1 MKKRLSASKL
11 RFIHTVF
18 AMERDLIVG
27 GQAVMEGV
35 MMRTPSAYA
44 IACRRQDGSI
54 ITTAETLPKWSD
66 KYKWLNTPVL
76 RGGATLIQSM
86 ALGVKALNFSARI
99 YEEDLKAQEEAEKA
113 KASET
118 QLAFVDGTTD
128 ENFTKAPVK
137 VIMPEKAESKTNK
150 MGQSA
155 SAVSSII
162 FALAFNV
169 LLFIVAPLVLTNVLF
184 IWLGWAGAPEIA
196 GGAAWYDSAMAYV
209 WKIKLDSFG
218 SWVSFNLI
226 DGVIRMIFFIIM
238 IFSMSFLKD
247 IRRVFEY
254 HGAEH
259 KTVFTWE
266 KGLDLTPANA
276 TQQKRQ
282 HPRCGTSFLMV
293 VMLVSIVLFSVIAF
307 DREFGKGQLFLQQT
321 RRYRKLGAELRGK
334 SCHWFMVGQNHGIDL
349 AQQDFYLLY
358 VTRVQ
363 WPPFCKP
370 ERRIDH
376 AVHAVAN
383 RLTLEVRPVLDD
395 APMFAEPWHACDVY
409 IARRRDGTQEALI
422 VIQRLRRS
430 AHAVRRQAGADDAR
444 VSRLAYLK

>member
-1 MKKRLSASKL
+1 MKKQMSPRKL
-11 RFIHTVF
+11 RFLHTVF

-44 IACRRQDGSI
+44 IACRRADGSI
-54 ITTAETLPKWSD
+54 VSTAETLPKWSD

-113 KASET
+113 KVGEP
-118 QLAFVDGTTD
+118 QLAFADGTTD
-128 ENFTKAPVK
+128 EDFTKAPVK
-137 VIMPEKAESKTNK
+137 VIMPEKAESKTSK

-155 SAVSSII
+155 SAVGSII

-196 GGAAWYDSAMAYV
+196 GGAAWYESVMAYV

-266 KGLDLTPANA
+266 KGLELTPENA
-276 TQQKRQ
+276 TTMKRQ

-293 VMLVSIVLFSVIAF
+293 VMLVSIVLFSVITF
-307 DREFGKGQLFLQQT
+307 
-321 RRYRKLGAELRGK
+321 
-334 SCHWFMVGQNHGIDL
+334 
-349 AQQDFYLLY
+349 
-358 VTRVQ
+358 
-363 WPPFCKP
+363 
-370 ERRIDH
+370 
-376 AVHAVAN
+376 
-383 RLTLEVRPVLDD
+383 
-395 APMFAEPWHACDVY
+395 
-409 IARRRDGTQEALI
+409 EATW
-422 VIQRLRRS
+422 
-430 AHAVRRQAGADDAR
+430 
-444 VSRLAYLK
+444 